1 MKNKSAALLYILFLA
16 VFILFASC
24 IGQKA
29 KWGGTIE
36 EEDGITV
43 VRNPKDPIY
52 AEDVFQLEE
61 DLAITTPDDEDIA
74 FQNLNYLVVDDT
86 ENIYVS
92 DSKAGHILV
101 FNKSGEFVRKIGKR
115 GQGPGE
121 MIFPL
126 EIQILG
132 QKELFVND
140 TGQAKVHFF
149 TLDGDFLKQMTTR
162 QLPAF
167 RLPKADSV
175 GNIVV
180 GYIIPGEP
188 IKAVLK
194 KIDSELDP
202 LCEIVSSDFITQPPV
217 VDFFE
222 MRWRTNYVWNVSRN
236 DEIVWGNFNKYEIFV
251 CDPDG
256 KCRRRIV
263 KEYDGIT
270 ITKEEEK
277 KLIQEYFGNNRVPP
291 SMTLKFRDHYPPF
304 IYLTCDEEGRIF
316 ALSYA
321 TTDEDEKRYL
331 DVFDSEGK
339 YIARTKIKS
348 FPQFW
353 KNGMMYCVDDN
364 EEGFEVIKRYRVK
377 WAI

>member
-1 MKNKSAALLYILFLA
+1 
-16 VFILFASC
+16 
-24 IGQKA
+24 
-29 KWGGTIE
+29 
-36 EEDGITV
+36 
-43 VRNPKDPIY
+43 
-52 AEDVFQLEE
+52 
-61 DLAITTPDDEDIA
+61 
-74 FQNLNYLVVDDT
+74 
-86 ENIYVS
+86 
-92 DSKAGHILV
+92 
-101 FNKSGEFVRKIGKR
+101 
-115 GQGPGE
+115 
-121 MIFPL
+121 
-126 EIQILG
+126 
-132 QKELFVND
+132 
-140 TGQAKVHFF
+140 
-149 TLDGDFLKQMTTR
+149 
-162 QLPAF
+162 
-167 RLPKADSV
+167 
-175 GNIVV
+175 
-180 GYIIPGEP
+180 
-188 IKAVLK
+188 LK

-202 LCEIVSSDFITQPPV
+202 ICEIVSSDFITQPPV

-321 TTDEDEKRYL
+321 TTDEEEKRYL

-339 YIARTKIKS
+339 YIAQTKIKS